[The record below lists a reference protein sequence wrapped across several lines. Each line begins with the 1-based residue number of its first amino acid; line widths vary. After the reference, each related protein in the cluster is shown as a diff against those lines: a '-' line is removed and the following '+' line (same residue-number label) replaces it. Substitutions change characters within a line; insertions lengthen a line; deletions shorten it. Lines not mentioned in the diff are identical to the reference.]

1 MSTQQIPTES
11 GVLKHYLK
19 QLHALPQLTHQQLIS
34 LFEEHKD
41 NRYDTKFQKQI
52 VESNLR
58 LVVSIAKKYSK
69 KYNICI
75 EDVIQEGNFGLLKA
89 IQKFDPSK
97 GYHFSTYATWWIR
110 QCIGVFIQ
118 NKKRTV
124 RLPPHAIAVQKQILQ
139 ATEQHRN
146 ENGGANPTEDDIHN
160 AVHATD
166 TIIKATMFAGN
177 GTVSIDSAMFQQ
189 NALFD
194 GKELTYEDT
203 LEDQETNCNPFDNYV
218 SGELAHIIRQVMK
231 NLTPKEEKILR
242 LRFGISEN
250 TNNINDFPVTEEELY
265 DIECGK
271 GMSDK

>member
-11 GVLKHYLK
+11 GVLKLYLK
-19 QLHALPQLTHQQLIS
+19 RLRDIPQLSHQELIT
-34 LFEEHKD
+34 LFKEHEN
-41 NRYDTKFQKQI
+41 NRDDSKFQKKI

-89 IQKFDPSK
+89 IQKFEPSK

-139 ATEQHRN
+139 AAETHRN
-146 ENGGANPTEDDIHN
+146 NNEGANPSEDDIHN
-160 AVHATD
+160 AVNATD

-177 GTVSIDSAMFQQ
+177 GTVSIDSAIFQQ

-194 GKELTYEDT
+194 GRELTYEDT

-218 SGELAHIIRQVMK
+218 NSELANIIRQVMK

-242 LRFGISEN
+242 LRFGISEHD
-250 TNNINDFPVTEEELY
+250 NNINDFPITQEELL
-265 DIECGK
+265 DLKCGK